1 MCVWGTSVGE
11 RKGGK
16 MENKSMR
23 GEGKEGRKNTE
34 TTESDFQ
41 FLVWCVRNLG
51 VTTLIHIIKMLNKWK
66 ISHFSFI
73 HQRTEIIGQMAV
85 DR

>member
-1 MCVWGTSVGE
+1 
-11 RKGGK
+11 
-16 MENKSMR
+16 MEKSMR
-23 GEGKEGRKNTE
+23 GEEKEGRKNTE
-34 TTESDFQ
+34 TMESNFQ

-51 VTTLIHIIKMLNKWK
+51 IIMLIHIIKKLNRWK
-66 ISHFSFI
+66 ISHFSCI